1 MNWNRKCMTAMA
13 LGLTLTAA
21 VPAYAATATVDRAPA
36 QTSYERER
44 SDAEWASL
52 RDDVITWEE
61 LQDLVHEYN
70 PTVSALWL
78 NYRNNNTSGTYDLD
92 YDDVLSAIEDTYQS
106 SIGSSDVGDAAAE
119 LTRSTALAN
128 VDSTIQNSDRTV
140 AELSN
145 QKTEYSMTEAIRQQ
159 IISMYTSELTKELDR
174 LTAEYDE
181 TLIGQAE
188 RKLQA
193 GTGTELELLSAQKTA
208 KDAASSVQSAAAAAL
223 KARQT
228 VLVNLGWAY
237 DAQPTICAVPEVTD
251 QMIASIDPAK
261 DLETALENN
270 YQLRID
276 ERKLS
281 LCESDASRSTA
292 EITVSNDRN
301 QVQSDMTSRYNA
313 LRNAQNELQKAELQL
328 QNLQATEERTS
339 RSYAAGSASARELES
354 AQYQRVAAEYTVK
367 LDRYAVQSAYFTYLA
382 GRDGLA
388 GSSTAS

>member
-354 AQYQRVAAEYTVK
+354 AQYQRAAAEYTVK

>member
-21 VPAYAATATVDRAPA
+21 VPAYAATAMVDRAPA

-354 AQYQRVAAEYTVK
+354 AQYQRAAAEYTVK

>member
-281 LCESDASRSTA
+281 LCESDASHSTA

-354 AQYQRVAAEYTVK
+354 AQYQRAAAEYTVK

>member
-92 YDDVLSAIEDTYQS
+92 YDDVLSAIEDTYQN

-354 AQYQRVAAEYTVK
+354 AQYQRAAAEYTVK

>member
-354 AQYQRVAAEYTVK
+354 AQYQRAAAEYTVK

-388 GSSTAS
+388 GSSTTS

>member
-1 MNWNRKCMTAMA
+1 MNWNRKCVTAVTLALA
-13 LGLTLTAA
+13 LGAS
-21 VPAYAATATVDRAPA
+21 VPAYAAKATVDRAPA

-52 RDDVITWEE
+52 RDNVITWEE

-78 NYRNNNTSGTYDLD
+78 NYRQNDKSGTYDLD
-92 YDDVLSAIEDTYQS
+92 YDDVLSAIEDTYQN

-128 VDSTIQNSDRTV
+128 VDTTIQNADRTV

-159 IISMYTSELTKELDR
+159 IISMYASELTKELNQR
-174 LTAEYDE
+174 TADYDE
-181 TLIGQAE
+181 TLIDPAR
-188 RKLQA
+188 RKLEA
-193 GTGTELELLSAQKTA
+193 GTGTELELLNAQKNA
-208 KDAASSVQSAAAAAL
+208 KDAQVSAQSAAAVAL

-237 DAQPTICAVPEVTD
+237 DAEPEICAVPEVTD
-251 QMIASIDPAK
+251 AMIAAIDRSS
-261 DLETALENN
+261 DLETALRKN

-276 ERKLS
+276 ERKLA
-281 LCESDASRSTA
+281 LCESDAARSTA
-292 EITVSNDRN
+292 EITVSNDKN

-313 LRNAQNELQKAELQL
+313 LLSAQSELQKAELQL
-328 QNLQATEERTS
+328 QNQKTSEERTS
-339 RSYAAGSASARELES
+339 RSYAAGSASARELEA
-354 AQYQRVAAEYTVK
+354 AQYQTEAAEYTVK
-367 LDRYAVQSAYFTYLA
+367 LDRYAVQSAYFAYLA

-388 GSSTAS
+388 GSSTS